1 MKGGLLMPWKK
12 GKIKFDDGSV
22 YPAELL
28 VKSDGQVW
36 NTRILKDG
44 KIVEEIDANH
54 FANKLD
60 KSAEDV
66 YPYSYEID
74 E

>member
-1 MKGGLLMPWKK
+1 MPWKK
-12 GKIKFDDGSV
+12 GKIKLDDGSV

-36 NTRILKDG
+36 NAKILKDG
-44 KIVEEIDANH
+44 KIVQEVDADH
-54 FANKLD
+54 FAKRLD
-60 KSAEDV
+60 KSAENV